1 MAFSSEQ
8 DDDEVMSEI
17 NMTPLVDVMLVL
29 LIIFMLTVPVL
40 TQSVDIELPQTVG
53 KVSEQ
58 QPDAITISV
67 NADGQLFWN
76 DLPVDKTALQT
87 RLAKSASQLPQPQ
100 IRINGDRQARYDYV
114 IQVMVAAQQAGLTQ
128 LGFVTEVSPP
138 VPG

>member
-40 TQSVDIELPQTVG
+40 TQSVDIELPQTAG

-67 NADGQLFWN
+67 NADGLIFWN
-76 DLPVDKTALQT
+76 EALIDKQALAI
-87 RLAKSASQLPQPQ
+87 RLASSAAQSPQPQ
-100 IRINGDRQARYDYV
+100 VQINGDRQARYDYV
-114 IQVMVAAQQAGLTQ
+114 IQVMVAAQRAGLTQ
-128 LGFVTEVSPP
+128 LGFVTEVSQ
-138 VPG
+138 

>member
-40 TQSVDIELPQTVG
+40 TQSVDIELPQTTG

-58 QPDAITISV
+58 QPKAITISIK
-67 NADGQLFWN
+67 AEGQLFWN
-76 DLPVDKTALQT
+76 EEAIDKQALQT
-87 RLAKSASQLPQPQ
+87 RLANAAAQSPQPQ
-100 IRINGDRQARYDYV
+100 IQINGDRQASYDHV
-114 IQVMVAAQQAGLTQ
+114 IQVMAGAQRAGLTQ
-128 LGFVTEVSPP
+128 LGFITEVSQ
-138 VPG
+138 